1 MSLLDIFTPLWKKQF
16 DELVR
21 AHRDELIAFLQ
32 NKYEIYPDM
41 RIVDRIVIEEYKK
54 NYDIS
59 KYPANIE
66 ELTNDNKKELV
77 SIKDQIIRLAKVFS
91 KYDSLE
97 KRVKSLYERFSM
109 NGIFDSVFKKALG
122 NDYDINALSASQIE
136 YVLNGYDKLV
146 KKAFYYNK
154 KKNERQAKL
163 KEKLID
169 KVYESKV
176 IAFLN
181 KQKNLDKPLMLCED
195 NKVLINIVKKK
206 IDILESKYSEFNVY
220 RLVRRILLLKFDN
233 FPTISKDIYIL
244 SKGYFFEESLKTFYM
259 VEKFPVRKKYLPL
272 YLMSTTNDHLE
283 KLLINHD
290 FEVLDEYIHNEL
302 QQSTCYWIESQNNFN
317 SIIIDVGKPIIPYFR
332 SPKIGTYVLIVNNNK
347 NEIKKFV
354 FVHFMLREYIKD
366 ACTVVESISP
376 YAIYISSDRYRNM
389 TRHFDISNPSTTRKI
404 LNLILTLGSKVCGFF
419 LNYQFVVVLGSS
431 SSENEREF
439 NTYHFKGLI
448 NKLTQKGVLV
458 VEYSDIDKI
467 HIPKYIV
474 ILELFT
480 EVKAFTENCKKLLYK
495 FPGVAICYLSIY
507 NEMTNKRYE
516 EYLQNMH

>member
-41 RIVDRIVIEEYKK
+41 RIDDRIVIEEYKK

-176 IAFLN
+176 IAFL
-181 KQKNLDKPLMLCED
+181 Q
-195 NKVLINIVKKK
+195 
-206 IDILESKYSEFNVY
+206 YFG
-220 RLVRRILLLKFDN
+220 KF
-233 FPTISKDIYIL
+233 
-244 SKGYFFEESLKTFYM
+244 
-259 VEKFPVRKKYLPL
+259 LP
-272 YLMSTTNDHLE
+272 
-283 KLLINHD
+283 I
-290 FEVLDEYIHNEL
+290 
-302 QQSTCYWIESQNNFN
+302 
-317 SIIIDVGKPIIPYFR
+317 
-332 SPKIGTYVLIVNNNK
+332 
-347 NEIKKFV
+347 
-354 FVHFMLREYIKD
+354 
-366 ACTVVESISP
+366 
-376 YAIYISSDRYRNM
+376 
-389 TRHFDISNPSTTRKI
+389 
-404 LNLILTLGSKVCGFF
+404 NLIK
-419 LNYQFVVVLGSS
+419 
-431 SSENEREF
+431 
-439 NTYHFKGLI
+439 
-448 NKLTQKGVLV
+448 
-458 VEYSDIDKI
+458 
-467 HIPKYIV
+467 
-474 ILELFT
+474 
-480 EVKAFTENCKKLLYK
+480 
-495 FPGVAICYLSIY
+495 
-507 NEMTNKRYE
+507 
-516 EYLQNMH
+516 